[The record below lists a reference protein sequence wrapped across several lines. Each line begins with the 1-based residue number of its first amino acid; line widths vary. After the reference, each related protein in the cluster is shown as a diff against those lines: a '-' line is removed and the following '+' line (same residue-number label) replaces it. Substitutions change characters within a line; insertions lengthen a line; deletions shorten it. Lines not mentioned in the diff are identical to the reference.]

1 MIAILGKLI
10 SLRTLIL
17 LVIPY
22 SGSTVTAVLFDSLR
36 IYCANAGDSRA
47 VLYTQ
52 GKKGGLKVTPL
63 SEDHKPDLPKEKA
76 RVDKMGGRVNPI
88 IGP

>member
-1 MIAILGKLI
+1 MQAIFCFF
-10 SLRTLIL
+10 
-17 LVIPY
+17 

-63 SEDHKPDLPKEKA
+63 SEDHKPCLPKERA
-76 RVDKMGGRVNPI
+76 RVEKVGGRVNPI
-88 IGP
+88 IGPQG